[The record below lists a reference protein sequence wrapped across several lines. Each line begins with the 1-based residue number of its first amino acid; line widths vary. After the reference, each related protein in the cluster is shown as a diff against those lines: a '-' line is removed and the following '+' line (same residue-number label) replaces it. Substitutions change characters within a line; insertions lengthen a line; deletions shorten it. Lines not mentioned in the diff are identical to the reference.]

1 MRRNYENGE
10 NLTYK
15 FIFKAATPILLGN
28 KSNSP
33 KGAYFNKIG
42 SRSTQILFNCPVNS
56 EIIKFLINR
65 PARTWQPTV
74 VGRTIGIFD
83 TREQSSAFNHEYG
96 SWASEPKARLQPYE

>member
-33 KGAYFNKIG
+33 KGAYFNKI
-42 SRSTQILFNCPVNS
+42 SLQNRIP
-56 EIIKFLINR
+56 IN
-65 PARTWQPTV
+65 TNF
-74 VGRTIGIFD
+74 I
-83 TREQSSAFNHEYG
+83 
-96 SWASEPKARLQPYE
+96 